1 MNLYFEK
8 FGAGPKIVL
17 LHGWGFN
24 GAVWHQLV
32 DKLQD
37 RYEVTVIDLP
47 GFGRSAKYLS
57 DYQLTSLAKDVIN
70 VIDGECVLIGWSMGG
85 IIAQQIALDY
95 PEKVKKLVL
104 LSCNAQFVADSIW
117 PWAIKAEVLNT
128 FSNNLRDDYK
138 ATLHRFLMLQARGG
152 ENMRETV
159 REMKQRLF
167 EHGEPDQR
175 ALLSGL
181 QLLQNTSFIDSLSRL
196 KLPTLIMQGR
206 LDALVP
212 VSSGSEMLKLLP
224 DGQLYQFEQ
233 AAHAPFVSHLDEFT
247 DVLEQFATTMRIKL

>member
-1 MNLYFEK
+1 MSLHFER

-24 GAVWHQLV
+24 GAIWHQLV

-37 RYEVTVIDLP
+37 RYEVTVVDLP
-47 GFGRSAKYLS
+47 GFGRSAKHVS
-57 DYQLTSLAKDVIN
+57 DYQPSLLAKDIVRI
-70 VIDGECVLIGWSMGG
+70 IDGESVLIGWSMGG

-104 LSCNAQFVADSIW
+104 LACNAKFIADSNW
-117 PWAIKAEVLNT
+117 PWAISADVLNT
-128 FSNNLRDDYK
+128 FSNNLREDFK
-138 ATLHRFLMLQARGG
+138 TTLHRFLMLQARGG

-167 EHGEPDQR
+167 EHGEPDQQ
-175 ALLSGL
+175 ALSSGL

-196 KLPTLIMQGR
+196 ELPTLIMQGR
-206 LDALVP
+206 LDVLVP
-212 VSSGSEMLKLLP
+212 ASSGNEMLKRLS
-224 DGQLYQFEQ
+224 DGQLYQFEH
-233 AAHAPFVSHLDEFT
+233 AAHAPFISHIDEFT
-247 DVLEQFATTMRIKL
+247 DVLEAFVGL

>member
-1 MNLYFEK
+1 MKLYVEK
-8 FGAGPKIVL
+8 VGVGPKIVL

-24 GAVWHQLV
+24 GAIWHQLV

-37 RYEVTVIDLP
+37 RYEMTMIDLP
-47 GFGRSAKYLS
+47 GLGRSAKYES
-57 DYQLTSLAKDVIN
+57 DYQPSSLAKDVAN
-70 VIDGECVLIGWSMGG
+70 VIDGECVLMGWSMGG

-117 PWAIKAEVLNT
+117 PWGINAEVLNT

-152 ENMRETV
+152 ENTRETI

-167 EHGEPDQR
+167 EHGEPDQQ
-175 ALLSGL
+175 ALLNGL
-181 QLLQNTSFIDSLSRL
+181 QLLQNTSFIDSLNRL

-206 LDALVP
+206 RDTLVP
-212 VSSGSEMLKLLP
+212 ASSGSEMLKLLP
-224 DGQLYQFEQ
+224 DGQLCQFEY
-233 AAHAPFVSHLDEFT
+233 AAHAPFVSHLNEFA
-247 DVLEQFATTMRIKL
+247 DVLEQFASQ